1 MAGARGGCGE
11 CATPGD
17 EMMDKDCSDIF
28 DHLFG
33 GTHKKPKCP
42 TFALAEEWAATAR
55 AWGQIS
61 EKFRVI
67 QDRRAGK

>member
-1 MAGARGGCGE
+1 
-11 CATPGD
+11 
-17 EMMDKDCSDIF
+17 MMDKDCSDIF

-42 TFALAEEWAATAR
+42 TLALAEEWAATAR